1 MKLDQQVQQKI
12 LEALKGAYPQR
23 VDSRGLNIDCT
34 IDELSANLRYLEEFG
49 LIDAKWAGNFA
60 VANVRI
66 TARGMD
72 FLGGGGLSA
81 ILDVVTV
88 RLHEDT
94 LKAILIERV
103 SQNPTGS
110 PQS

>member
-1 MKLDQQVQQKI
+1 M
-12 LEALKGAYPQR
+12 G
-23 VDSRGLNIDCT
+23 
-34 IDELSANLRYLEEFG
+34 
-49 LIDAKWAGNFA
+49 GNFA

-72 FLGGGGLSA
+72 FLAGGGLSA

-103 SQNPTGS
+103 DASSEPETVKSKVREQIRALPAEALKTVIVELLKSSLAQLPHALQLLQKILGG
-110 PQS
+110 